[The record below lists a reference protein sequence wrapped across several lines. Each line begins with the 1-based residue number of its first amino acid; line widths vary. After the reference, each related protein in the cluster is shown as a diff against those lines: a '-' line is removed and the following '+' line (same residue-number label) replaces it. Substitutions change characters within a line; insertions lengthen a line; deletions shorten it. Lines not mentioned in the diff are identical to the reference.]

1 MWAADV
7 SAVLLLS
14 MTCWLDPALCT
25 NACMRVQKMNY
36 RIKATI
42 SLNVFFFL
50 NATCES
56 DAICLSCET
65 A

>member
-25 NACMRVQKMNY
+25 DACMRVQKMNY
-36 RIKATI
+36 RIKGNI
-42 SLNVFFFL
+42 SLNIFFL
-50 NATCES
+50 KMLRAKVM
-56 DAICLSCET
+56 LSV
-65 A
+65 